1 MVNKKNQE
9 TAPEALGDST
19 PFTILEVV
27 MVVVEGPLMTKV
39 EKSSLEIE
47 KKKNYKKSSSFILGF
62 HEKEMI
68 N

>member
-1 MVNKKNQE
+1 MANKKNQE

-47 KKKNYKKSSSFILGF
+47 KKNHKKPSSFILG
-62 HEKEMI
+62 
-68 N
+68 

>member
-1 MVNKKNQE
+1 MANKKNQE

-47 KKKNYKKSSSFILGF
+47 KKNDKKPSSFILGF
-62 HEKEMI
+62 HENEMI